1 MDILCA
7 HANIII
13 SSNFLISKY
22 VKTKIRD
29 HLILQPVFVG
39 VSFDKCLSGGM
50 K

>member
-22 VKTKIRD
+22 VKIRD